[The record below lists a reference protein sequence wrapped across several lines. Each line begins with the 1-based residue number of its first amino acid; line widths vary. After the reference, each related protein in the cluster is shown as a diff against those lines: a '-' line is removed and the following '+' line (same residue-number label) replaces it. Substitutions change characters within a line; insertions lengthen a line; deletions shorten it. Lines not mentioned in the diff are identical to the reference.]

1 MELNYNLYQL
11 YSGFVESQMNM
22 LSADLFF
29 YIMKLSAFHSAKKKS
44 VRISALFHV
53 CNTFLVHK
61 QALSFLLSKKKGSY
75 FSIQRNVSVKVNTIC
90 ILAFK

>member
-1 MELNYNLYQL
+1 MDLNYNLYQL

-22 LSADLFF
+22 LSAEYYETASISLGQ
-29 YIMKLSAFHSAKKKS
+29 KKIS
-44 VRISALFHV
+44 VCISALFHV

-75 FSIQRNVSVKVNTIC
+75 FSMQRNVTVKVNIIC